1 MRVLPH
7 PAPYVPGQFYKRE
20 LPGILSVLPLVRAE
34 PQVLLIDG
42 YVWLSAGGAGGQKP
56 GLGAHLFQAL
66 GERVAIIGL
75 AKTNFKASGAIEIL
89 RGRSKRPLYVTA
101 AGMDAQL
108 AAGHVK
114 SMEGSYRL
122 PTLVRTADRLAR
134 EALNT

>member
-1 MRVLPH
+1 M
-7 PAPYVPGQFYKRE
+7 
-20 LPGILSVLPLVRAE
+20 
-34 PQVLLIDG
+34 
-42 YVWLSAGGAGGQKP
+42 
-56 GLGAHLFQAL
+56 GAHLFQAL